1 MRKVLKYEADDGT
14 ICDTEEQALARDEL
28 LKLEK
33 WYEDNKLYGGIL
45 GCRIE
50 WEGLVEWL
58 QYNKAEVIKIL
69 AAL

>member
-14 ICDTEEQALARDEL
+14 PCDTEEQALARDEL

-50 WEGLVEWL
+50 WEDLVEWL
-58 QYNKAEVIKIL
+58 QENKAEVIKIL